1 MQRYYDPE
9 TATFTAVKAPLDTG
23 KVAVY
28 ESGIWNTVRQDMV
41 NVIHSAYGTAR
52 NISRGLTYRMAGKSG
67 TVQVVSFKTER
78 RVHAHELG
86 AEEQDNAMFIA
97 FAPADKPRVAISMV
111 VERGG
116 GGSSTAAP
124 LVRQITDYYLREQND
139 ANA

>member
-1 MQRYYDPE
+1 M
-9 TATFTAVKAPLDTG
+9 
-23 KVAVY
+23 
-28 ESGIWNTVRQDMV
+28 M
-41 NVIHSAYGTAR
+41 NVIHSTYGSAR

-67 TVQVVSFKTER
+67 TAQVVSFKTER

-97 FAPADKPRVAISMV
+97 FAPADKPRLAISMV

-124 LVRQITDYYLREQND
+124 LVRQISDYYLQGMNHVAD
-139 ANA
+139 A